1 MLDYINMND
10 FTKRELAFV
19 KKLKN
24 DNADLSKLTKQLI
37 FLIKYCQI
45 VAAIII
51 PFILFV
57 FFVIGEKPK
66 IYHILIFSSVFFILL
81 AKYLNWKHA
90 LKVIGKLRK
99 IDGKED

>member
-1 MLDYINMND
+1 MND

-19 KKLKN
+19 KKLKD
-24 DNADLSKLTKQLI
+24 DNTDLSKLTKRLI
-37 FLIKYCQI
+37 ILIKYCQI
-45 VAAIII
+45 VAAIFI

-57 FFVIGEKPK
+57 VFVIGEEPK

-90 LKVIGKLRK
+90 LKVIGKLK
-99 IDGKED
+99 KNDEKKD